1 MGQYLCSFPS
11 GRWLI
16 SGLHRLGSMFE
27 MSSIFSSYFLFLA
40 SPKIVQ
46 ENAVSMATVIQMNS
60 VSVMQDGLVPVVIFR
75 PV

>member
-1 MGQYLCSFPS
+1 
-11 GRWLI
+11 
-16 SGLHRLGSMFE
+16 

-46 ENAVSMATVIQMNS
+46 QDAVSMATVIQMNY